1 MKVLALETTERV
13 GSVAAMDDGNL
24 LCELKL
30 CPKQRSAQSLAPG
43 IKMLLERVGWQPTDV
58 DLVATTVGPG
68 SFTGLRVGVTTA
80 KSFAYGVQADILGVD
95 TLEVIAAAAPAHVQT
110 LSVAIDAQRGQVVA
124 QTFQRGQDG
133 WFQPAGSASLVDVD
147 AWLRSLAPGVCVA
160 GPILGKMADRVPE
173 QLEMLDWQYWAPSAA
188 AVARLAFRRYAAGH
202 RDDVWSLVPR
212 YSRRSAAEEKKRGC

>member
-1 MKVLALETTERV
+1 MRSSGWFAMKVLALETTERV

-110 LSVAIDAQRGQVVA
+110 LSV
-124 QTFQRGQDG
+124 
-133 WFQPAGSASLVDVD
+133 
-147 AWLRSLAPGVCVA
+147 
-160 GPILGKMADRVPE
+160 
-173 QLEMLDWQYWAPSAA
+173 
-188 AVARLAFRRYAAGH
+188 
-202 RDDVWSLVPR
+202 
-212 YSRRSAAEEKKRGC
+212 